1 MDESKLIEELKENCE
16 SNREKLAE
24 LLKTYELAVLGY
36 DVQEQRIKDICN
48 QILAEHEF
56 FAAKNIGLRIGVGPG
71 ERITDEENS
80 FLMSDEDFKRYNEE
94 LCTSYLCK
102 AGITDENGY
111 YITNW
116 LEIKTD
122 ARSDLVDFII
132 DCLVPTPMRD
142 IFSRN
147 RRNVI
152 VCDKLINILKS
163 SFKAA

>member
-36 DVQEQRIKDICN
+36 DIQEQRIKDVYN
-48 QILAEHEF
+48 RVLVEHEF
-56 FAAKNIGLRIGVGPG
+56 FASRDFDRCNVKPG
-71 ERITDEENS
+71 DRITDEEYA
-80 FLMSDEDFKRYNEE
+80 FLMSDEDFKVYNEE
-94 LCTSYLCK
+94 LGTSYLCK
-102 AGITDENGY
+102 EGITDEKGY
-111 YITNW
+111 YLTNW

-122 ARSDLVDFII
+122 AMCELVDFII
-132 DCLVPTPMRD
+132 DCLVPTTMRD

-152 VCDKLINILKS
+152 VCDKLINSLKS